1 MKILVNG
8 DSFTASVKNCYSIG
22 YAENSLPWTNVYSD
36 CLAKNLNCNVINLAI
51 PGANNT
57 RIFRTTTE
65 YILRNS
71 IDIVIVGF
79 SFVQRKEIWYK
90 GDDKRNQL
98 RNAFDTP
105 GHELCFDTL
114 DYYRT
119 QGVDDDIKSML
130 INKHQNPTLDLIN
143 FLSQL
148 ISFSAFCK
156 QHNKKYILFR
166 AAEDRDQKEYN
177 WDYIKDT
184 IIWKSICKDPN
195 ILDLDFSIPKFAR
208 DNNLMTLDTG
218 HMYDDGHEMF
228 ANYLQQLLMSR

>member
-1 MKILVNG
+1 MKILING
-8 DSFTASVKNCYSIG
+8 DSYSASVQNCYSIG
-22 YAENSLPWTNVYSD
+22 HAENSLPWTNVYGD
-36 CLAKNLNCNVINLAI
+36 YLRKKLNYDVINLAM
-51 PGANNT
+51 PGSSNT

-65 YILRNS
+65 YILQNS
-71 IDIVIVGF
+71 VDIVIVGF
-79 SFVQRKEIWYK
+79 SFAHRKEIWYK
-90 GDDKRNQL
+90 GKDKRNRL
-98 RNAFDTP
+98 RNEFDNP

-143 FLSQL
+143 FLTQL
-148 ISFSAFCK
+148 IGFSAFCK

-166 AAEDRDQKEYN
+166 AAEDPDQKDYN
-177 WDYIKDT
+177 LDYIKNT
-184 IIWKSICKDPN
+184 PIWKSICEDPN
-195 ILDLDFSIPKFAR
+195 ILELDFSIPKFAR

-218 HMYDDGHEMF
+218 HLYDDGHEMF